1 MGRVSVIQMKDGN
14 LQCKSRDEMIQVIE
28 EHDHF
33 AQANFIVNN
42 DPTLLARQHFESTF
56 VDLEHALGRTTVD
69 LFGNENATVD
79 CRTMHKRAARSRQRN
94 NGLKAAD
101 TILLID
107 DSSGGSA
114 SSSSIEVVEDDSP
127 GKRHLENQDLSHEN
141 HLQEEKVKRM
151 KLKAGPNLFHTISP
165 ADLTPK
171 KVLIKKNNLKALH
184 EYQKA
189 IKSGNCDQILDTVEI
204 CGFDEFDSQQ
214 YHNAFV
220 NINSTTDDK

>member
-1 MGRVSVIQMKDGN
+1 
-14 LQCKSRDEMIQVIE
+14 
-28 EHDHF
+28 
-33 AQANFIVNN
+33 
-42 DPTLLARQHFESTF
+42 
-56 VDLEHALGRTTVD
+56 
-69 LFGNENATVD
+69 
-79 CRTMHKRAARSRQRN
+79 MHKRAARSRQRN

-107 DSSGGSA
+107 DLSGGSA

-127 GKRHLENQDLSHEN
+127 GIRHLENQDPPH
-141 HLQEEKVKRM
+141 EEKVKRM